1 MKRMDLNAALLP
13 DADLSASIVTLSKRL
28 AGEAGSTLV
37 LDAAAGPFPHL
48 TLYLTGY
55 PDDCEGI
62 IPVLLEGNIRHLAP
76 TTIHVTGVAVS
87 AQGSVLLNV
96 EKTRELDRLHRWMIH
111 KLNPM
116 RMDAKPQIWEER
128 RARYGEGELK
138 LLDSV
143 GFPTAH
149 DAWSPHFTIGRVAP
163 EAKERALAALGH
175 IDLRGRARAIGIGRV
190 GEHGAFTQVTGEAKF
205 GRSVA

>member
-1 MKRMDLNAALLP
+1 MDLNVALLP
-13 DADLSASIVTLSKRL
+13 DASLSASITALSRRL
-28 AGEAGSTLV
+28 AQEAGSTLV
-37 LDAAAGPFPHL
+37 LDEAAGPYPHV

-55 PDDCEGI
+55 PEDCEAV
-62 IPVLLEGNIRHLAP
+62 IPVLLEGNISHLP
-76 TTIHVTGVAVS
+76 PPLLQVTGAAVS
-87 AQGSVLLNV
+87 PQGSVLLSV
-96 EKTRELDRLHRWMIH
+96 AKSRELDRLHRWMIH

-128 RARYGEGELK
+128 RARYDPAELA

-163 EAKERALAALGH
+163 GDADRALTALGSVE
-175 IDLRGRARAIGIGRV
+175 LAGRARIIGIGRV
-190 GEHGAFTQVTGEAKF
+190 GAHGTLTQVTGEAKF

>member
-1 MKRMDLNAALLP
+1 MDLNVALLP
-13 DADLSASIVTLSKRL
+13 DAALSASITALSKRL
-28 AGEAGSTLV
+28 AEQAGSTLV
-37 LDAAAGPFPHL
+37 LDDASGPFSHV

-55 PDDCEGI
+55 PEDCEGV
-62 IPVLLEGNIRHLAP
+62 IPVLLEGNIQHLAP
-76 TTIHVTGVAVS
+76 PALRITGAAVS
-87 AQGSVLLNV
+87 PQGSVLLNV
-96 EKTRELDRLHRWMIH
+96 EKSRELDRLHRWMIH

-128 RARYGEGELK
+128 RARYGAEELK

-163 EAKERALAALGH
+163 EARERALAVLGTSE
-175 IDLRGRARAIGIGRV
+175 LSGRAREIGIGRV
-190 GEHGAFTQVTGEAKF
+190 GAHGTFTAQTGTAKF

>member
-1 MKRMDLNAALLP
+1 MDLNVALLP
-13 DADLSASIVTLSKRL
+13 DAALSASIMSLSKRL
-28 AGEAGSTLV
+28 AEQAASTLV
-37 LDAAAGPFPHL
+37 LDDASGPFSHL

-55 PDDCEGI
+55 PEDCEGI
-62 IPVLLEGNIRHLAP
+62 IPVLLEGNIQHLAP
-76 TTIHVTGVAVS
+76 SALHVTGAAVS
-87 AQGSVLLNV
+87 PQGSVLLNV

-128 RARYGEGELK
+128 RARYGAEELK

-143 GFPTAH
+143 GFPAAH

-163 EAKERALAALGH
+163 EARERALAALGQV
-175 IDLRGRARAIGIGRV
+175 DLRGRARVIGIGRV
-190 GEHGAFTQVTGEAKF
+190 GEHGAFTRLTGEAKF